1 MSVILPDLN
10 LPVDA
15 AFGWWLVD
23 AACAIYVVVHAIRAR
38 VSIAYIFLWGP
49 AAILIPKSTALI
61 LLIWGG
67 RKHSAL
73 AKAKIAINAAAEK
86 IGEPA
91 ETSGNEFKMMSDRHG
106 LEMLET
112 LRHEIRNAQHRIHL
126 STYIFSADRTGKEI
140 MHLLAIKAREGVEVR
155 LLLDALGS
163 WGTPTRL
170 GRRLTRAGG
179 KIARFN
185 PVLPMQGKGSANWRN
200 HRKIAVFD
208 GKVAIVGGQNIGL
221 KYMGDVESRGRFR
234 DCSFCIAGPAAA
246 TIERV
251 FIADWCQATDTK
263 PEDFTDILRARPDA
277 RGSVNINVI
286 SSGPDA
292 LNDPLWEHYVRMIET
307 AQRSVTVVTP
317 YFVPDETIFRL
328 LKAAAQ
334 RGLSVRI
341 LLPRKSDHKLLDF
354 ARRWYVRILQEAGA
368 EILLFKPDVLHAKL
382 FIRDDVEAVVGSP
395 NLDVRSL
402 FLNYEIGV
410 VVTAPSALNEINGF
424 VNTLAAESI
433 PYSENFYQ
441 HSRTWT
447 SRTLEIISKVLE
459 PLL

>member
-1 MSVILPDLN
+1 MSVIASDLN
-10 LPVDA
+10 LPIDTA
-15 AFGWWLVD
+15 LGWWLLDV
-23 AACAIYVVVHAIRAR
+23 ACAIYIVVHAIRAR

-49 AAILIPKSTALI
+49 AAILIPKSTAII

-67 RKHSAL
+67 RKHTAL

-91 ETSGNEFKMMSDRHG
+91 ETTGNEFRIMSDQHG

-112 LRHEIRNAQHRIHL
+112 LRHEIRNARHRIHL
-126 STYIFSADRTGKEI
+126 STYIFSADRTGREI
-140 MHLLAIKAREGVEVR
+140 INLLAAKAREGVEVR

-170 GRRLTRAGG
+170 GRRLTRSGG
-179 KIARFN
+179 QIARFN

-208 GKVAIVGGQNIGL
+208 GEVAIIGGQNIGL
-221 KYMGDVESRGRFR
+221 KYMGDTESRGRFR
-234 DCSFCIAGPAAA
+234 DCSFRIAGPAAA

-263 PEDFTDILRARPDA
+263 PEDFTEVLRTRPA
-277 RGSVNINVI
+277 QRGSVNVNII

-328 LKAAAQ
+328 LKVAAQ
-334 RGLSVRI
+334 RGIHVRV
-341 LLPRKSDHKLLDF
+341 LLPRKSDHRLLDF
-354 ARRWYVRILQEAGA
+354 ARKWYVRTLKEAGA
-368 EILLFKPDVLHAKL
+368 EILFFKPNVLHAKL
-382 FIRDDVEAVVGSP
+382 FIRDNEEAVVGSP
-395 NLDVRSL
+395 NLDMRSL
-402 FLNYEIGV
+402 FLNYEIGAV
-410 VVTAPSALNEINGF
+410 ITTPSALNEINGF
-424 VNTLAAESI
+424 VNILAADSM
-433 PYSENFYQ
+433 PYSEDFYQ

-447 SRTLEIISKVLE
+447 GRTMEAASRVLE

>member
-1 MSVILPDLN
+1 MSVTPPDLS
-10 LPVDA
+10 LPIDA
-15 AFGWWLVD
+15 ALGWWLID
-23 AACAIYVVVHAIRAR
+23 AACATYVVIHAIRAR

-49 AAILIPKSTALI
+49 AAILIPKSTAII

-67 RKHSAL
+67 RKHTAL
-73 AKAKIAINAAAEK
+73 AKAKIAINAAAAQ
-86 IGEPA
+86 IGETP

-112 LRHEIRNAQHRIHL
+112 LRHEIRNARHRIHL
-126 STYIFSADRTGKEI
+126 STYIFSADCTGKEI
-140 MHLLAIKAREGVEVR
+140 MQLLAAKAREGVEVR
-155 LLLDALGS
+155 VLLDALGS

-170 GRRLTRAGG
+170 GHRLTRAGG

-208 GKVAIVGGQNIGL
+208 GKVAIIGGQNIGL

-234 DCSFCIAGPAAA
+234 DCSFRIAGPAAA

-263 PEDFTDILRARPDA
+263 PEDFSEILRTRPTPIGA
-277 RGSVNINVI
+277 VSVNVI

-292 LNDPLWEHYVRMIET
+292 LDDPLWEHYVRMIET

-328 LKAAAQ
+328 LKTAAQ
-334 RGLSVRI
+334 RGIRVRI
-341 LLPRKSDHKLLDF
+341 LLPRKSDHRLLDF
-354 ARRWYVRILQEAGA
+354 ARRWYVRTLKEAGA
-368 EILLFKPDVLHAKL
+368 EILFFKPDVLHAKL
-382 FIRDDVEAVVGSP
+382 FIRDDEEAVVGSP
-395 NLDVRSL
+395 NLDMRSL

-410 VVTAPSALNEINGF
+410 VVTTPSALNEIKGF
-424 VNTLAAESI
+424 VDTLAADSM
-433 PYSENFYQ
+433 PYSESFYQ
-441 HSRTWT
+441 RSHTWKGRTIE
-447 SRTLEIISKVLE
+447 LISKVLE